1 MPGFIQHL
9 HSGWRRNCSPALT
22 QTTFCHEEMFYSNFP
37 GGSYGKESDWNIG
50 DPGSIRGPERPPGE
64 GNGYPLQYSCLENSM
79 HREAWWATV
88 HRIKK
93 GQTQLKQLS
102 IHAHKHTRRDL
113 PGGPVV
119 TISLSSAG
127 GVDSK
132 LRSHMPSGQ
141 KAKT

>member
-1 MPGFIQHL
+1 MGLVVKNLPTNARDIRDMGLIPESGKSSRVGHGHPL
-9 HSGWRRNCSPALT
+9 H
-22 QTTFCHEEMFYSNFP
+22 
-37 GGSYGKESDWNIG
+37 
-50 DPGSIRGPERPPGE
+50 
-64 GNGYPLQYSCLENSM
+64 YSCLENSM
-79 HREAWWATV
+79 DTEAWWATV

-119 TISLSSAG
+119 TISLSSAE